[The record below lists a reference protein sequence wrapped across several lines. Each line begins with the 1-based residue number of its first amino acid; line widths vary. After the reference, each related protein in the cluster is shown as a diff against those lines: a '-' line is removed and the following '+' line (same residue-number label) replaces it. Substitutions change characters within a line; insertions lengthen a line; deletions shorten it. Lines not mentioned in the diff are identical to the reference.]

1 MKLKSND
8 IQRTTTILLADLL
21 QRRQSASILS
31 LVSGFLYAVIAATR
45 LVLEDCVHMQQFYFY
60 YFSLRILSA
69 IIAFDEGER
78 KLILPLCADSTELDG

>member
-45 LVLEDCVHMQQFYFY
+45 LVLEDCVHM
-60 YFSLRILSA
+60 
-69 IIAFDEGER
+69 
-78 KLILPLCADSTELDG
+78 